1 MLMRSCCFTVL
12 VCGQAFSLERPT
24 SRIVNGVEAAAGEF
38 PYQVTFLIDSYHL
51 CGGAIIANGWAI
63 TAAHCTYGQ

>member
-1 MLMRSCCFTVL
+1 
-12 VCGQAFSLERPT
+12 
-24 SRIVNGVEAAAGEF
+24 VNGVEAAAGEF
-38 PYQVTFLIDSYHL
+38 PYHVSFLIDSYHL